1 MFVRT
6 ASERDLAAIRSL
18 LVETWHATYDVIYGP
33 DRVTEITDQWHS
45 TGALR
50 PRLTCPNSEFLVA
63 DDGKEIGGMAFA
75 VAEDGGAT
83 VVLRQLYV
91 LPGQQ
96 GRGIGGLLLDE
107 VIESFPEGRLIRLEV
122 ESANGRAIAFFEEQ
136 GFVATGGVPHG
147 DAGMLV
153 MERPLG

>member
-6 ASERDLAAIRSL
+6 ASERDLGAIRSL
-18 LVETWHATYDVIYGP
+18 LIETWHATYDAIYGP
-33 DRVTEITDQWHS
+33 DRVTEITDQWNS
-45 TGALR
+45 VSALT

-75 VAEDGGAT
+75 VSEDGGAT

-91 LPGQQ
+91 LPRQQ

-122 ESANGRAIAFFEEQ
+122 ESANGRAVAFFEGQ
-136 GFVATGGVPHG
+136 GFVASGGVRHS